1 MMSLYALPIC
11 DLEKLDAQ
19 PCDRDALRESQADSG
34 ALHGSCAGRFMA
46 LWRATPV
53 TADHSMVRKRR
64 ADEHR
69 DDGQREGGQPRTV
82 TGSKRRADGHRDDGQ
97 REGGQPRTVTGSKRR
112 RTYQWPDGD
121 YQFECKRCNSH
132 EDLGL
137 SLLATGCST
146 PKMYLREQKPEC
158 RHCWRTFSSVFQVLP
173 EF

>member
-1 MMSLYALPIC
+1 MSLYALPIC

-34 ALHGSCAGRFMA
+34 ALHGSCAGRFVA

-64 ADEHR
+64 ADE
-69 DDGQREGGQPRTV
+69 
-82 TGSKRRADGHRDDGQ
+82 HRDDGQ